1 MPIRPYILAETNWKA
16 VRDTKFD
23 VAILPWSATEAHN
36 YHLPYSTDTIESDHI
51 AAEAARKAWETGT
64 RVIVLPT
71 VPFGVQSG
79 QLDIPLCLHINPST
93 QAAIIVDLAQTIQNH
108 GISKLVI
115 LNGHGGNDFKS
126 IIREL
131 QPKLKI
137 FLCAMNWYTA
147 VPPKKY
153 FSEPGDHAGE
163 LETSMILH
171 CAPDLVLPLNEAG
184 PGAEKRFRIEG
195 LRNGIAWAPRQW
207 TKISADTGVGD
218 PKHSSAEK
226 GKRFSEAATDAIAS
240 FLVDLSKTEIDRMY
254 EP

>member
-36 YHLPYSTDTIESDHI
+36 YHLPYSTDTIECDHI
-51 AAEAARKAWETGT
+51 AAEAARKAWESGAK
-64 RVIVLPT
+64 VIVLPT

-93 QAAIIVDLAQTIQNH
+93 QAAILYDLAQTLQRH
-108 GISKLVI
+108 SVQKLVI

-131 QPKLKI
+131 QPKLDL
-137 FLCAMNWYTA
+137 FLCSLNWYTA
-147 VPPKKY
+147 VPPKQY
-153 FSEPGDHAGE
+153 FDVPGDHAGE

-184 PGAEKRFRIEG
+184 PGTEKRFKIEG

-218 PKHSSAEK
+218 PKLASAEK
-226 GKRFSEAATDAIAS
+226 GKRFGEAATDKIAS
-240 FLVDLSKTEIDRMY
+240 FLVDLSKTAIDRMY